1 MPYWFLDYLDSMIA
15 ITAVLIAVVNFI
27 YFRRLSSVAIGAVG
41 FMLVQ
46 ALSVLITVPIREV
59 LPQYY
64 PDLARLAFYFSF
76 AFIDLIAIVI
86 IYRLHRQLSLSF
98 SSAAKMTV
106 GALQFLAAL
115 QVLRYLDRTI
125 ELNLLAVFYQYSV
138 PIVNIA
144 IILTLC
150 FSTVVMFVNQKSMV
164 GVKGD

>member
-1 MPYWFLDYLDSMIA
+1 MPYWFLDHLDSMIA
-15 ITAVLIAVVNFI
+15 ATAVLIAVVNFI
-27 YFRRLSSVAIGAVG
+27 YFRRLSSVAVGAVG

-46 ALSVLITVPIREV
+46 ALSVLITVPIRDV

-64 PDLARLAFYFSF
+64 PDLARLVFYFSF

-98 SSAAKMTV
+98 SAAAKMIV
-106 GALQFLAAL
+106 GALQFLAAI
-115 QVLRYLDRTI
+115 QVLRYIDRAI
-125 ELNLLAVFYQYSV
+125 EFDLLADIYQYSV

-164 GVKGD
+164 GIKGD